1 PGPISGP
8 IDPTILRK
16 TAVRSLNGSQP
27 DQRAQWCTHLAGGK
41 ERCGALHEI
50 ASPDQMITPQ
60 IVVALGF
67 TPGNTHRRNDRA
79 LKNLVFMRGQ
89 HTTAQPV
96 HSAAVGR
103 VGAEIEFWIH
113 NRALPLADVRL
124 TV

>member
-1 PGPISGP
+1 MYEV
-8 IDPTILRK
+8 T
-16 TAVRSLNGSQP
+16 
-27 DQRAQWCTHLAGGK
+27 
-41 ERCGALHEI
+41 
-50 ASPDQMITPQ
+50 SPDEMITSK

-67 TPGNTHRRNDRA
+67 APGDTHRCNNRA
-79 LKNLVFMRGQ
+79 LKNFVFMRNQ
-89 HTTAQPV
+89 HAAAQPI